1 MDMRLEEVLKW
12 KLKNIGWIEDIKNY
26 LMVAES

>member
-1 MDMRLEEVLKW
+1 MRLEEVLKW